1 MEFIAYKL
9 RGGTLKGQLL
19 YDPGKEGRDHCQSSA
34 GGNEVIQTQ
43 DAVIWSKGQGK
54 SMTELVEILTKRRP
68 LGNGHCDPNEKSYLA
83 YLHKNNSSS
92 YPVLNTLM

>member
-34 GGNEVIQTQ
+34 VGNEVIQTQ
-43 DAVIWSKGQGK
+43 DAVIWSKERGK
-54 SMTELVEILTKRRP
+54 SMIELVEILSKRKP
-68 LGNGHCDPNEKSYLA
+68 L
-83 YLHKNNSSS
+83 
-92 YPVLNTLM
+92 